1 MATTLSSSTPASSSS
16 SSLPTTVPTLFGV
29 DQIEVAL
36 LTASI
41 AKQMDERFMS
51 MDLSVGSRI
60 VWGKV
65 VADMKRATG
74 KEWNAT

>member
-1 MATTLSSSTPASSSS
+1 MATTISSSS
-16 SSLPTTVPTLFGV
+16 SSTTPSDTPLLFGV
-29 DQIEVAL
+29 EQIDVAL
-36 LTASI
+36 LTACI

-60 VWGKV
+60 VWNIV